1 MTATR
6 RCLISLQVEGI
17 LRQAFKLAETQ
28 YRKSIQAQQSNSVSS
43 DQEIAHSKSVC
54 RVYTAVSHYIFT
66 SGPLGPPFEMWLDW
80 QVCIVIKLSHTLA
93 TKNEVQCNSISWC
106 RKT

>member
-1 MTATR
+1 MSLRIMTATR

-43 DQEIAHSKSVC
+43 DQEIAHSKSQC

-66 SGPLGPPFEMWLDW
+66 SGPLGPPLKMWLDW
-80 QVCIVIKLSHTLA
+80 QVCIVIILSNTFS
-93 TKNEVQCNSISWC
+93 TKNEIHAQ
-106 RKT
+106 